1 MTAQLTDCSIDFEIV
16 TAVDGRELNMGDV
29 EVVEAIAPSFL
40 AANWFRP
47 GHAACAMSHLSVY
60 RKILASGEDLA
71 LVLEDDVAVPT
82 DLEGSLAAAVAK
94 HLTGAE
100 VALLNFDSPYKCKM
114 MVRKTLA

>member
-1 MTAQLTDCSIDFEIV
+1 MTVETPTVRAYVINLARSPERRASMTAQLTDCSIDFEIV

-40 AANWFRP
+40 AADWFRP

-82 DLEGSLAAAVAK
+82 ATWPLPWPS
-94 HLTGAE
+94 T
-100 VALLNFDSPYKCKM
+100 
-114 MVRKTLA
+114 